1 MRLAAGIGLLS
12 FTLGLQASST
22 ELSNEA
28 KEEFLRSAVAVKASA
43 AGKGITGSWRVS
55 LEGSGMT
62 HAASFQSVDERAFIK
77 DLGNGVKE
85 LHFVD
90 SYRYNIAAYRLANLL
105 GLENLVPVS
114 VARKWRGRNGA
125 MTWWVDDV
133 MMDEADMHERG
144 LDAPDPAAWVRQTY
158 RVRVFSEL
166 IYDTDR
172 NQSNLLISKDWNIW
186 VIDCSRAFRRW
197 KTIRRPEWLVRCDR
211 NLFRALSELSRLE
224 LDAELS
230 DILDDHELDGL
241 WARRGLIVEHFRTL
255 IEERGEDA
263 VLYGG

>member
-1 MRLAAGIGLLS
+1 MRLVAGIGILA
-12 FTLGLQASST
+12 FTLGLRASST

-28 KEEFLRSAVAVKASA
+28 KEEFLRTAVTVKASR
-43 AGKGITGSWRVS
+43 AGKGITESWRVS

-114 VARKWRGRNGA
+114 VERKWRGRLGA

-133 MMDEADMHERG
+133 MMDEADLHERG
-144 LDAPDPAAWVRQTY
+144 LQAPDQAAWTRRTY
-158 RVRVFSEL
+158 RVRVFNEL

-172 NQSNLLISKDWNIW
+172 NQSNLLITKDWNIW

-211 NLFRALSELSRLE
+211 ELFRAISELSRVE
-224 LDAELS
+224 LDAALS
-230 DILDDHELDGL
+230 DILDDKELDGV

-255 IEERGEDA
+255 IDERGEDT
-263 VLYGG
+263 VLY